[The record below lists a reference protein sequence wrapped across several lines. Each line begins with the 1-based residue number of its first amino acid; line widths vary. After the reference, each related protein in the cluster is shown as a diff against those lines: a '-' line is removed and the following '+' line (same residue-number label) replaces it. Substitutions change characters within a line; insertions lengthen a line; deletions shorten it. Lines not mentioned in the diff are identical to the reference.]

1 MRVTEESM
9 GGRGD
14 YEGRQSVPQMVL
26 RRGCVY
32 HAPLEARGP
41 FPPTEESMKS
51 KHFLAAIA
59 AAVAFAA
66 RAADPACSTHTGLHT
81 TALVELYTS
90 EGCDSCPAADHWL
103 SSLFARGFRPD
114 QVVPLA
120 LHVDYWDYIGW
131 KDPFAKGEFSVRQRK
146 LAQMKRPVIVYT
158 PQVLLQGRDFR
169 RWSGGEFSE
178 QVMRINS
185 RPARARIALAIRA
198 IAPDAIHAELS
209 AMLVDPDERKN
220 AAVYLAAYENKLASD
235 VAAGENRGKR
245 LEHDF
250 VVREWLGP
258 IGFDRGL
265 KLADRR
271 SLPLLASANLKH
283 SGVAAF
289 VQDRSSGEVLQALM
303 LPACKS

>member
-1 MRVTEESM
+1 MKAVSQRRKWSSAAVACTMRRWKE
-9 GGRGD
+9 
-14 YEGRQSVPQMVL
+14 
-26 RRGCVY
+26 
-32 HAPLEARGP
+32 GP

-66 RAADPACSTHTGLHT
+66 RAADPACAAYTGPHT

-103 SSLFARGFRPD
+103 SSLFAQGFRPD
-114 QVVPLA
+114 RVVPLA

-169 RWSGGEFSE
+169 GWSGGEFSE

-185 RPARARIALAIRA
+185 RPARARIALAILA
-198 IAPDAIHAELS
+198 VAPDAIHAELS
-209 AMLVDPDERKN
+209 AMLTDLAAKKN
-220 AAVYLAAYENKLASD
+220 AAVYLAAYENKRATDGHPRDKSARRLAH
-235 VAAGENRGKR
+235 ERGR
-245 LEHDF
+245 RAWD
-250 VVREWLGP
+250 RAR
-258 IGFDRGL
+258 GFG
-265 KLADRR
+265 
-271 SLPLLASANLKH
+271 
-283 SGVAAF
+283 
-289 VQDRSSGEVLQALM
+289 
-303 LPACKS
+303 

>member
-1 MRVTEESM
+1 M
-9 GGRGD
+9 
-14 YEGRQSVPQMVL
+14 
-26 RRGCVY
+26 Y
-32 HAPLEARGP
+32 HAPV
-41 FPPTEESMKS
+41 KS
-51 KHFLAAIA
+51 KHLLATIA
-59 AAVAFAA
+59 VTLASFFAFAA
-66 RAADPACSTHTGLHT
+66 RAADPACSATSGPRT

-103 SSLFARGFRPD
+103 SSLFGQGFRPD

-185 RPARARIALAIRA
+185 RPARAKIALAIRA
-198 IAPDAIHAELS
+198 VAPDAIHAELS
-209 AMLVDPDERKN
+209 AMLIDPAEQKN

-235 VAAGENRGKR
+235 VAGGENRGKR

-250 VVREWLGP
+250 VVREWIGP
-258 IGFDRGL
+258 IGFGESL
-265 KLADRR
+265 KLEEKRA
-271 SLPLLASANLKH
+271 LALLRGANPKNL
-283 SGVAAF
+283 GVAAF
-289 VQDRSSGEVLQALM
+289 VQNRATSDVLQALM
-303 LPACKS
+303 LHACAG

>member
-1 MRVTEESM
+1 MESK
-9 GGRGD
+9 
-14 YEGRQSVPQMVL
+14 YL
-26 RRGCVY
+26 
-32 HAPLEARGP
+32 
-41 FPPTEESMKS
+41 
-51 KHFLAAIA
+51 LAAIA
-59 AAVAFAA
+59 VALAFDV
-66 RAADPACSTHTGLHT
+66 RGADPACLAYSGPRSTG
-81 TALVELYTS
+81 LVELYTS

-103 SSLFARGFRPD
+103 SSLFGQGFRPD

-185 RPARARIALAIRA
+185 RPARAKIALAIRA
-198 IAPDAIHAELS
+198 VAPDAIHAELS
-209 AMLVDPDERKN
+209 AMIIDPAERKN

-245 LEHDF
+245 L
-250 VVREWLGP
+250 
-258 IGFDRGL
+258 
-265 KLADRR
+265 
-271 SLPLLASANLKH
+271 
-283 SGVAAF
+283 
-289 VQDRSSGEVLQALM
+289 
-303 LPACKS
+303 